1 MKSSH
6 FALIEQFLNDNYKI
20 DGTYTINNDNT
31 VDVDGTVKV
40 KNRELESLTNGL
52 FRFGIITHR
61 FHCIN
66 CPNLKSLEG
75 APKKVGGYF
84 WCDDCKNLM
93 ITDQDRK
100 KYKIKG

>member
-1 MKSSH
+1 MKLSH
-6 FALIEQFLNDNYKI
+6 FALIEQFLKDNYDI
-20 DGTYTINNDNT
+20 RGTHTINNDNT

-52 FRFGIITHR
+52 FQFGIITHR

-75 APKKVGGYF
+75 SPKKVGECFSCCY
-84 WCDDCKNLM
+84 CSNL
-93 ITDQDRK
+93 TSLE
-100 KYKIKG
+100 GAPEEVN